1 MTSPRKARN
10 KKAKSQQ
17 YACHAMPCHGN
28 REGRGGA
35 GDFIRN
41 RGLHRCDVRRRL
53 DLFIFFAGT
62 ERIVGYIVPKGN
74 LTYGRVPYLWVRK
87 VLR

>member
-1 MTSPRKARN
+1 MILS
-10 KKAKSQQ
+10 
-17 YACHAMPCHGN
+17 GI
-28 REGRGGA
+28 
-35 GDFIRN
+35 GDCTVVMF
-41 RGLHRCDVRRRL
+41 GV
-53 DLFIFFAGT
+53 DLIYLFFFAGT

>member
-1 MTSPRKARN
+1 M
-10 KKAKSQQ
+10 
-17 YACHAMPCHGN
+17 HAMPWHAMVI
-28 REGRGGA
+28 GRGGGA
-35 GDFIRN
+35 RVILSGIGDCTVVMF
-41 RGLHRCDVRRRL
+41 GV
-53 DLFIFFAGT
+53 DLIYFFFAGT